1 MEEREMGFSWLV
13 KSPKKEDEQQVP
25 NSIWEDDFK
34 AFFELTDEENP
45 PRPPLQQPD
54 YHFHDGA
61 FMENKNKISLNLNLN
76 YEEVLEAW
84 SDRGSLWA
92 AAASSLTD
100 DATHDP
106 YMGEVPRMEEE
117 RTRRVLRYKEK
128 RHTRLFSKKIRYQVR
143 KLNAEKRPRIK
154 NFFCGFHCRG
164 PLQTKTQQLA
174 IKDTL

>member
-1 MEEREMGFSWLV
+1 MGFSWLV
-13 KSPKKEDEQQVP
+13 KSPKKEDEQEVP

-34 AFFELTDEENP
+34 AFFEVRDEDNP
-45 PRPPLQQPD
+45 PPVQQPD
-54 YHFHDGA
+54 YHFHHHGHSGV
-61 FMENKNKISLNLNLN
+61 MENKNNKVCLNLNLN

-84 SDRGSLWA
+84 SGRGSLWA
-92 AAASSLTD
+92 AASSLNSND
-100 DATHDP
+100 PTHDS

-154 NFFCGFHCRG
+154 VNNH
-164 PLQTKTQQLA
+164 LNNT
-174 IKDTL
+174 